1 MEEDVLD
8 PLEAAEVLKVSR
20 GTLLRLA
27 NEGKI
32 PGKKIGRQWR
42 FSRQMLLEWLKSGQA
57 KKE

>member
-1 MEEDVLD
+1 MDDDVLD
-8 PLEAAEVLKVSR
+8 AVKAAEFLKISR

-27 NEGKI
+27 NENKI

-42 FSRQMLLEWLKSGQA
+42 FSREMLLEWLKNGQA